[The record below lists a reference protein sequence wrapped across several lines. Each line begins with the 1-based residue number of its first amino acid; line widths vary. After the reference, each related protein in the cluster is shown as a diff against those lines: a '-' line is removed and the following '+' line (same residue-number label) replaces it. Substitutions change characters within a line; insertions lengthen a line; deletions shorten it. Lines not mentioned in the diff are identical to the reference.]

1 MGFFTKD
8 YVDFLQEL
16 VRNNDRDW
24 FNANKKRYEKSV
36 KEPFTVFVQTMI
48 DRVQEKD
55 ASVVITPK
63 DAMFRIYR
71 DTRFSK
77 DKTPYKTHMSAIIS
91 AGGRKHMIKPGIYIQ
106 FGAEDAR
113 IYSGAYQLDKNQLQ
127 GVREAIASD
136 LKGFERLLKAKD
148 FKEKFG
154 EIHGDEHK
162 RLPKEFQEAAKK
174 QPLLYKKSFYFFA
187 KFEPDVIL
195 KDNIAD
201 IMMEYYLAAQPLGRF
216 FASAAEG

>member
-1 MGFFTKD
+1 MAFFTKD
-8 YVDFLQEL
+8 YIDFLQEL
-16 VRNNDRDW
+16 TKNNDREW

-36 KEPFTVFVQTMI
+36 KEPFAAFVQTMI

-55 ASVVITPK
+55 ANVVITPK
-63 DAMFRIYR
+63 DAIFRIYR

-127 GVREAIASD
+127 AVREAIASD
-136 LKGFERLLKAKD
+136 LEGFEKLLKAKA

-154 EIHGDEHK
+154 EIYGDEHK
-162 RLPKEFQEAAKK
+162 RLPKEFQEAAEK

-187 KFEPDVIL
+187 KFEPEMIL
-195 KDNIAD
+195 KDNLAD
-201 IMMEYYLAAQPLGRF
+201 MLMEYYTAGQPLGRF
-216 FASAAEG
+216 LAEAAEQ